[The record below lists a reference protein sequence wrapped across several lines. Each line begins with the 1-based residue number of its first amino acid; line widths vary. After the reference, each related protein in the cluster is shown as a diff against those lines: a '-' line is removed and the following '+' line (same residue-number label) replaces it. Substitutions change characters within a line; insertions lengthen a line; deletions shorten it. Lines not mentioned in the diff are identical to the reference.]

1 MFVLKSTH
9 TTSFASS
16 IIYLFWYESVTPIP
30 RFPEGW
36 GGRVVKWTNPAFI
49 EKNIDMCL
57 NPQLQVSIELN
68 EPVELT
74 FALRYLN
81 FFTKVCTASN
91 LPNYTHSTSITLFL
105 KHIHSCRQPK
115 NTVVDKTVILRKS
128 IGMPSIKI
136 YCKNLRQL
144 DFFVC

>member
-9 TTSFASS
+9 TTSFPPS
-16 IIYLFWYESVTPIP
+16 IIYLFWYESVTPVP

-36 GGRVVKWTNPAFI
+36 GRRVVKLTNPAFI

-91 LPNYTHSTSITLFL
+91 QYSKYFNHLLNI
-105 KHIHSCRQPK
+105 I
-115 NTVVDKTVILRKS
+115 VGKTVNLRKS
-128 IGMPSIKI
+128 IGVPSIK
-136 YCKNLRQL
+136 YYNCEKTRTSLSA
-144 DFFVC
+144 

>member
-1 MFVLKSTH
+1 MANNIPVRWGYIISAQENVLKKKCVLKSTH

-105 KHIHSCRQPK
+105 KHI
-115 NTVVDKTVILRKS
+115 TLVDSQKIL
-128 IGMPSIKI
+128 
-136 YCKNLRQL
+136 
-144 DFFVC
+144 

>member
-1 MFVLKSTH
+1 MANNIPVRWGYIISAQENVLKKMFVLKSTH

-105 KHIHSCRQPK
+105 KHITLVGSQK
-115 NTVVDKTVILRKS
+115 IL
-128 IGMPSIKI
+128 
-136 YCKNLRQL
+136 
-144 DFFVC
+144 

>member
-1 MFVLKSTH
+1 MANNIPVRWGYIISAQENVLKKMFVLKSTH

-91 LPNYTHSTSITLFL
+91 LPNYTHSTSSTLFL
-105 KHIHSCRQPK
+105 KHI
-115 NTVVDKTVILRKS
+115 TLVDSQKIL
-128 IGMPSIKI
+128 
-136 YCKNLRQL
+136 
-144 DFFVC
+144 